1 MELKK
6 RLVTSFFLI
15 LIMLLCYTNKFFLFV
30 ILNFV
35 VFLSF
40 YEFYKINKKITKNL
54 NYQISIFS
62 IILIYILFF
71 YTTIIFNIVT
81 KPDSNFLFYLI
92 ILCIASDAG
101 GYIFG
106 NLFKGKKLT
115 KISPNKTYAGA
126 FGSFIFCIL
135 ISYALSFKYDFQIN
149 LIYFSI
155 FISLLCQIGDLIISF
170 LKRLAKIKDT
180 GNILP
185 GHGGLLDRI
194 DSALLAIPIGI
205 LSINF

>member
-40 YEFYKINKKITKNL
+40 YEFYKINKKITKNI

-81 KPDSNFLFYLI
+81 KSDSNFLFYLI

>member
-1 MELKK
+1 M
-6 RLVTSFFLI
+6 
-15 LIMLLCYTNKFFLFV
+15 
-30 ILNFV
+30 
-35 VFLSF
+35 
-40 YEFYKINKKITKNL
+40 
-54 NYQISIFS
+54 
-62 IILIYILFF
+62 YI
-71 YTTIIFNIVT
+71 
-81 KPDSNFLFYLI
+81 
-92 ILCIASDAG
+92 
-101 GYIFG
+101 
-106 NLFKGKKLT
+106 
-115 KISPNKTYAGA
+115 
-126 FGSFIFCIL
+126 FIFCIL

>member
-1 MELKK
+1 M
-6 RLVTSFFLI
+6 
-15 LIMLLCYTNKFFLFV
+15 
-30 ILNFV
+30 
-35 VFLSF
+35 
-40 YEFYKINKKITKNL
+40 
-54 NYQISIFS
+54 
-62 IILIYILFF
+62 
-71 YTTIIFNIVT
+71 TIIFNIVT
-81 KPDSNFLFYLI
+81 KPNSNFLFYLI